1 MVGVCLRRARMIGRD
16 QQLVVRDEACRPV
29 HDLGVVDEK
38 PSSREAR
45 SELRAHEL
53 IEAQVGDRNAE
64 QKESEKHGQLVLV
77 AEPSQVRRQLRRAR
91 EEVIAGREPLLDPVR
106 LIARI
111 PKQPDELD
119 RRLRA
124 LRARRV
130 GAPGRGDGA
139 DWLHG
144 WTLVDSR

>member
-1 MVGVCLRRARMIGRD
+1 MCDG
-16 QQLVVRDEACRPV
+16 
-29 HDLGVVDEK
+29 
-38 PSSREAR
+38 
-45 SELRAHEL
+45 
-53 IEAQVGDRNAE
+53 NAE
-64 QKESEKHGQLVLV
+64 QEESEKHGQLVRV

-91 EEVIAGREPLLDPVR
+91 EELVAGRKPLLDPVR
-106 LIARI
+106 LVARI

-144 WTLVDSR
+144 WTFDRVALEGLVRLQVVPELDGRPQGAVGLLRLVLDLELGEVERHRIGRNECVLGSARLE